1 MKNQDLTQRIKDNTF
16 ENANNKVFYI
26 RDRKGNKYEAKLYGR
41 LLNYPVVAAIG
52 EYGVQL
58 EAEINWSQ
66 AQRIA
71 EGTINTISI

>member
-1 MKNQDLTQRIKDNTF
+1 MKTQDFTQLIKDNTF
-16 ENANNKVFYI
+16 ENANNKTFYI

-41 LLNYPVVAAIG
+41 LLDYPVVAAIG
-52 EYGVQL
+52 EYGREL
-58 EAEINWSQ
+58 EAQINWFQ

>member
-1 MKNQDLTQRIKDNTF
+1 MKTSDLTQVIKNNTF
-16 ENANNKVFYI
+16 ENANNKTFYI
-26 RDRKGNKYEAKLYGR
+26 RDRKGNKYEAKLYGK

-52 EYGVQL
+52 EYGQTL
-58 EAEINWSQ
+58 EAEINWYQ